1 MLNLGARNKA
11 EFISQIFTGRRLS
24 AKLTEGLLLQISSC
38 NLHLQS
44 SHHLRWSPL
53 LYTRR
58 AFAQMQDL
66 AKSTLVILSEVA
78 LATKSKDLARRRSDE
93 IGFKAKQYGLR
104 PRFFDSTPFR
114 SE

>member
-11 EFISQIFTGRRLS
+11 AFISQIFTGRRLS

-44 SHHLRWSPL
+44 SHHLQWSPL

-58 AFAQMQDL
+58 AFAQMQDS
-66 AKSTLVILSEVA
+66 AKSTLVILSEGRSP
-78 LATKSKDLARRRSDE
+78 KSKDLVPQVHLLSKFYFIKWASPK
-93 IGFKAKQYGLR
+93 ILR
-104 PRFFDSTPFR
+104 LHYVSLRMT
-114 SE
+114 